1 MNTEQAREFYQQYLD
16 TLYHERRLSEFPR
29 FFHESLVVHPPF
41 PGELSFAGV
50 RGATQMLVEGFSDF
64 RVTPGPFLYAD
75 NMIAARLTVTGT
87 HTGPYMGIPPTGKKI
102 QAIAHT
108 HYRLHEGKIAELWD
122 CTDALSLL
130 QQLGV
135 LPPMP

>member
-1 MNTEQAREFYQQYLD
+1 
-16 TLYHERRLSEFPR
+16 
-29 FFHESLVVHPPF
+29 
-41 PGELSFAGV
+41 
-50 RGATQMLVEGFSDF
+50 MLVEGFSDF